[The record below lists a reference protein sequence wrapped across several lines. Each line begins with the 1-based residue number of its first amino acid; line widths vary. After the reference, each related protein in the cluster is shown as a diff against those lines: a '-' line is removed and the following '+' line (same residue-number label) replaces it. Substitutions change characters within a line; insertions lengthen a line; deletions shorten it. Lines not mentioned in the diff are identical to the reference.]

1 MLALQIIAVV
11 LLLLSAL
18 LLFGPQLVA
27 YGPRALPNMAR
38 SPEARFIS
46 VSFASLIV
54 LALVFPTFMT
64 AMISGGQSVYAV
76 TAEMVTMD
84 FGLV

>member
-1 MLALQIIAVV
+1 MLALQLIAIA

-18 LLFGPQLVA
+18 LLFGPQLIA
-27 YGPRALPNMAR
+27 YGPRTLPKMAR
-38 SPEARFIS
+38 SPEARFLS

-54 LALVFPTFMT
+54 LALIFPPFVT

-84 FGLV
+84 FGIV